1 MNLLE
6 LVDVVVINFVNPEA
20 KDTQFLVDRMKVF
33 NSYQN
38 KNWRFVDIKDINITA
53 PRSNCV
59 LSIEKLRTMFPDFY
73 IATEA
78 EAIGQALSNIK

>member
-1 MNLLE
+1 LNLLE